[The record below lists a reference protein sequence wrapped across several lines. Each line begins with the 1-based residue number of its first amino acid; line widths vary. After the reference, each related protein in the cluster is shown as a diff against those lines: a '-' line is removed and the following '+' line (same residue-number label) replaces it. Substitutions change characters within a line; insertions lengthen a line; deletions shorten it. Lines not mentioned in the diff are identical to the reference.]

1 VTPLS
6 HGVELDVR
14 NSHWRCFELFSC
26 SFNNNETSVF
36 RDGSEVSQDKSG
48 NVLAEILVRSTS
60 SDQKIPVLATFVS
73 KWPLATGSVFDV
85 ECRNSKGDSA
95 FLAVTGRTKSS
106 SIQDVSD
113 DFLVQELTGPT
124 GRFSTY
130 GTPTDVKIRSS
141 STQGN
146 YRTVDVTFSTLSQ
159 STQTEIPRRARI
171 VATIPEN
178 SAQAVVL
185 VSSASA
191 MRWGKVEPEIA
202 QTVESFRATTAP
214 TSSLRIRAKERKS

>member
-1 VTPLS
+1 
-6 HGVELDVR
+6 
-14 NSHWRCFELFSC
+14 
-26 SFNNNETSVF
+26 
-36 RDGSEVSQDKSG
+36 
-48 NVLAEILVRSTS
+48 LAEILVQSSS

-85 ECRNSKGDSA
+85 ECRNPKGDSA
-95 FLAVTGRTKSS
+95 YLAVTGKTKSS
-106 SIQDVSD
+106 NIQDVSD

-124 GRFSTY
+124 GRFSMY
-130 GTPTDVKIRSS
+130 GTPTDIKIRSS

-146 YRTVDVTFSTLSQ
+146 YKMVDLTFSTLSQ

-185 VSSASA
+185 VSSASTL
-191 MRWGKVEPEIA
+191 RWAKVEPEIA
-202 QTVESFRATTAP
+202 QTVASFRATTAP
-214 TSSLRIRAKERKS
+214 TSTLRVRAKPRGGS